1 MSPTQL
7 STQCVD
13 DDCISERG
21 VKSLSFRSEEP
32 RHAEGRT
39 KKLNVF
45 ARWVSYSTNIA
56 IAAANIA
63 TVVIPTTIRVSQE
76 LGWLCI
82 SLQSDAASK
91 TPINKNGASTP
102 LMTAVQKRALTM
114 LTPTKSIAAAN
125 AWTTRSAG

>member
-45 ARWVSYSTNIA
+45 ARWVSYSTRRPGRPTA
-56 IAAANIA
+56 FRSGGAG
-63 TVVIPTTIRVSQE
+63 IPRGQ
-76 LGWLCI
+76 
-82 SLQSDAASK
+82 
-91 TPINKNGASTP
+91 TPCRPDNFP
-102 LMTAVQKRALTM
+102 LSVQRAQWAKA
-114 LTPTKSIAAAN
+114 PHFPGF
-125 AWTTRSAG
+125 SAY